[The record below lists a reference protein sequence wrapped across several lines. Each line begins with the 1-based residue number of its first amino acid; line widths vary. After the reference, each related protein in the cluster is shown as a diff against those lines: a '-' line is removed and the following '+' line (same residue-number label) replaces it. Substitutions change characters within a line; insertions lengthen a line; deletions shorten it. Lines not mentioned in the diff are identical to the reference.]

1 MKTKSILII
10 LLICP
15 LFLLIGREISRAP
28 ATSSVNS
35 LLINGLPLDS
45 DTLSFKSQGVLS
57 IVEGELRWSRHKT
70 MPYQSLLAMGD
81 SMQQQPMLH
90 AEIWPTAWV
99 RDEVIDVDL
108 SAHRP
113 VPFRVS
119 LRRGGNVLKQWP
131 ASSQKSVYSVKLIDI
146 WLSARL
152 GDELVVEP
160 IIGSGP
166 NALGSQKKRV
176 LKLQKVTRPIMTGG
190 C

>member
-15 LFLLIGREISRAP
+15 LFLLIGREISTAP
-28 ATSSVNS
+28 AARYVNS
-35 LLINGLPLDS
+35 LIINGQPLDS
-45 DTLSFKSQGVLS
+45 DTLSFNSQGVLS

-70 MPYQSLLAMGD
+70 MPYQSLIARGD
-81 SMQQQPMLH
+81 SVQHLGLK
-90 AEIWPTAWV
+90 AEIWPAAWV
-99 RDEVIDVDL
+99 RDEVIDVNR
-108 SAHRP
+108 SEHKP

-119 LRRGGNVLKQWP
+119 LRRAGNVLKQWP

-146 WLSARL
+146 WSSARL

-160 IIGSGP
+160 LIGSPPQSVDIRG
-166 NALGSQKKRV
+166 KRV
-176 LKLQKVTRPIMTGG
+176 LKLEKVNRPMPSG